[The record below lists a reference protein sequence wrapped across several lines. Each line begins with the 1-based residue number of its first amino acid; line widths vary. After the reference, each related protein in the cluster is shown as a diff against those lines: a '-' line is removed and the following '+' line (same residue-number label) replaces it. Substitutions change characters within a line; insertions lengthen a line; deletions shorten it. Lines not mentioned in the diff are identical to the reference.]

1 MGFTPCKAELPHGME
16 LREKE
21 KELEESK
28 KAVEKK
34 KPKDKRYLLTLDLKP
49 FINIIVQ
56 RKALCRIKIP
66 DSTCAREKIVG
77 MGILITSR
85 NGDKKSR
92 NLLE

>member
-1 MGFTPCKAELPHGME
+1 MQGWTATWYGITRKGKRIRRKAY
-16 LREKE
+16 
-21 KELEESK
+21 K

-34 KPKDKRYLLTLDLKP
+34 KPKDKRYLLTLELKP

-66 DSTCAREKIVG
+66 ESTCAREKIVG

-85 NGDKKSR
+85 NGDKKLR